1 MGETGLEETPGE
13 RALPL
18 GLRHDALLHG
28 EGVAM
33 ARRGRILTRVV
44 LLAML
49 CLASLHFAAPARAK
63 TLTVCPTGCDF
74 ATIAAAIQAA
84 ADGDTISIGEGTY
97 AGGVEIRK
105 DVTLQGVG
113 RDKTTILGAGQAA
126 VIRVG
131 TWANVVIQA
140 VTITGGSGSR
150 TRSGD
155 TGGGGILNEGKLD
168 LLDSIVRENAV
179 TGGAGG
185 GIYSSSSKPL
195 TIRDS
200 IIQGNQA
207 ENGGGIFLRGGDVE
221 IEDTA
226 ITGNRSAQTGGG
238 VRYEGGGTLR
248 LERCDI
254 SKNTAD
260 FSAGGV
266 VSSSELVIV
275 DSTVSGNT
283 AVNVG
288 GLDGGREL
296 LKLIGSTISGNV
308 SRGSGGGI
316 RVGSGGLSLIDTTV
330 EKNRTRANGAGIF
343 ITGLSGNVSLKDSTI
358 TDNVADQDG
367 GGILNDSSEIDL
379 NHSKVID
386 NRAGRHGG
394 GISSRTV
401 RKGLVKLRNG
411 SAIAGN
417 HPDQCY
423 PKDLKC

>member
-1 MGETGLEETPGE
+1 MGETGLEETPGK
-13 RALPL
+13 RAL
-18 GLRHDALLHG
+18 GLRHRSLLHE

-33 ARRGRILTRVV
+33 ARRGRGLTRVM
-44 LLAML
+44 LLALL
-49 CLASLHFAAPARAK
+49 CLAPLHFAAPAQAK
-63 TLTVCPTGCDF
+63 TLTVCPDGCDF
-74 ATIAAAIQAA
+74 TTIATALQAA

-97 AGGVEIRK
+97 VGGLEVSK
-105 DVTLQGVG
+105 DVTLQGAG
-113 RDKTTILGAGQAA
+113 RDKTTILGASQAA

-140 VTITGGSGSR
+140 VTITGGGGSR

-155 TGGGGILNEGKLD
+155 TGGGGILNEGRLD

-179 TGGAGG
+179 IAGAGG

-200 IIQGNQA
+200 VIEGNQA

-226 ITGNRSAQTGGG
+226 ITGNRSTQNGGG
-238 VRYEGGGTLR
+238 IRDEGGGTLR
-248 LERCDI
+248 LDRCDI
-254 SKNTAD
+254 SDNRAD
-260 FSAGGV
+260 LFTGGIAA
-266 VSSSELVIV
+266 SSELVIA
-275 DSTVSGNT
+275 DSTVSGNIG
-283 AVNVG
+283 VNGG
-288 GLDGGREL
+288 GLAGGREL
-296 LKLIGSTISGNV
+296 LKVVRSTISDNT

-316 RVGSGGLSLIDTTV
+316 RVGSGGLTLIDTTV

-343 ITGLSGNVSLKDSTI
+343 TTNLSGDVSLKNSTI

-367 GGILNDSSEIDL
+367 GGILNDSAEIDL
-379 NHSKVID
+379 NNSKVSD

-394 GISSRTV
+394 GISSRTT

-411 SAIAGN
+411 SVIAGN